1 MSFSARDGSRAI
13 FSLMQLYN
21 YICNYIDSKSS
32 NPRGERQVFMCGI
45 VGYTGSKNA
54 QELLLDALSRLE
66 YRGYDSAGIA
76 VSGSGGIQLLKTAG
90 RLENLRQAAI
100 QASPPLEGRCGI
112 GHTRWATHG
121 RPSAANA
128 HPHQAGRVTLVHN
141 GILENDGELR
151 SALTQKGCAF
161 QSETD
166 TEAAAWLLDD
176 LYHGDPIAAIQEF
189 RRRLRGSYAFGILF
203 SDRPGELYALRQGS
217 PLIAAKDE
225 TGFFLASD
233 IPAVLPLTRTYAL
246 LEEGCI
252 LHLTPDSARIL
263 YADGS
268 EAPPS
273 WQLAAWSMEQAQKD
287 GYAHFMRKEIAEQ
300 PKVLRDTV
308 LPRLRDGLPDFFSHD
323 GIPDS
328 FWNRFDRIC
337 VAACGTA
344 MHAGCVGKALIETHA
359 RIPVNC
365 EIASEFRYQNPI
377 LSPRTLVL
385 LISQSGETA
394 DTLAALRL
402 AKKCGAPTLAVVNTA
417 GSSME
422 READQVIHTYAG
434 PEIAV
439 ASTKAYSVQLAVLYL
454 LAAKLSLIRGAMCQD
469 AARQFLAGLSA
480 AIRAV
485 PEAIA
490 LEPEIRELVR
500 DYQDL
505 NDLFFLGRG
514 LDYTQAL
521 EGSLKLK
528 EISYIHCEA
537 YAAGEL
543 KHGTISLITPGT
555 PVIALATQDAL
566 FPKMLSN
573 IREVQSRGAEVLLL
587 CKNGAQADPSLF
599 PKRLELPALEDPFL
613 PLVTAPILQLI
624 AYHTALLRGCDV
636 DKPRNLAKSVTV
648 E

>member
-1 MSFSARDGSRAI
+1 
-13 FSLMQLYN
+13 
-21 YICNYIDSKSS
+21 
-32 NPRGERQVFMCGI
+32 MCGI
-45 VGYTGSKNA
+45 VGYTGLKNA
-54 QELLLDALSRLE
+54 RELLLDALSRLE

-76 VSGSGGIQLLKTAG
+76 VSGPEGVRVLKTEG
-90 RLENLRQAAI
+90 RLQNLRQAAS
-100 QASPPLEGRCGI
+100 QAVPPLEGCCGI

-121 RPSAANA
+121 RPSAVNA
-128 HPHQAGRVTLVHN
+128 HPHQAGRITLVHN

-151 SALTQKGCAF
+151 QALSAAGCAF
-161 QSETD
+161 RSETD
-166 TEAAAWLLDD
+166 TEAAAWLLDT
-176 LYHGDPIAAIQEF
+176 LYRGDPLEALWQF

-217 PLIAAKDE
+217 PLIAARDD
-225 TGFFLASD
+225 TGFFIASD

-246 LEEGCI
+246 VEEDAI
-252 LHLTPDSARIL
+252 LRLTPAEARL
-263 YADGS
+263 FRDGG
-268 EAPPS
+268 EAKPA
-273 WQLAAWSMEQAQKD
+273 WQQASWSMEQARKD
-287 GYAHFMRKEIAEQ
+287 GFAHFMRKEIAEQ
-300 PKVLRDTV
+300 PRALRDTV
-308 LPRLRDGLPDFFSHD
+308 FPRLKNGLPDFSGD
-323 GIPDS
+323 RIPPD
-328 FWNRFDRIC
+328 FWNRFDSI
-337 VAACGTA
+337 VIAACGTA
-344 MHAGCVGKALIETHA
+344 MHAGCVGKALIEGFA
-359 RIPVNC
+359 RVPTRC

-377 LSPRTLVL
+377 LTPRTLVL
-385 LISQSGETA
+385 LVSQSGETA

-402 AKKCGAPTLAVVNTA
+402 AKDHGSPTLAIVNTA

-422 READQVIHTYAG
+422 READYVLRTYAG

-439 ASTKAYSVQLAVLYL
+439 ASTKAYSVQLAVFYL
-454 LAAKLSLIRGAMCQD
+454 LTAKLALTCGTLPEPAVR
-469 AARQFLAGLSA
+469 RFLEGLSA
-480 AIRAV
+480 AIAAV

-490 LEPEIRELVR
+490 LEPAVRELVR
-500 DYQDL
+500 AYRDL

-528 EISYIHCEA
+528 EVSYIHCEA

-566 FPKMLSN
+566 LPKMLSN
-573 IREVQSRGAEVLLL
+573 VREVQSRGADVLLL
-587 CKNGAQADPSLF
+587 CKKGTAADTAQF

-613 PLVTAPILQLI
+613 PLAAAPVLQLL